1 MIRSITDEVAT
12 TAPVNSP
19 EVDEWIR
26 RSIQGDDEA
35 ARNLLDFLYPLVI
48 SIVRSRVPRR
58 MLVED
63 LTQDVFIRIF
73 QKLSHYSGKVPV
85 KHWVSRVAVNICTN
99 AYHKAKACQELRMAD
114 LGEEEAEVIQSLA
127 SSEGELEPSQSWAA
141 RELVDKLLT
150 TLSADDR
157 TLVDFICL
165 QGYTYNQVRDLTGW
179 NLSAM
184 KVRMFRVRKR
194 LEKTL
199 ARLSREE
206 PLPLIHFPICRV
218 DEALR
223 FSCGA

>member
-199 ARLSREE
+199 TRLSREE

>member
-1 MIRSITDEVAT
+1 
-12 TAPVNSP
+12 
-19 EVDEWIR
+19 
-26 RSIQGDDEA
+26 
-35 ARNLLDFLYPLVI
+35 
-48 SIVRSRVPRR
+48 
-58 MLVED
+58 
-63 LTQDVFIRIF
+63 DVFIRIF

-127 SSEGELEPSQSWAA
+127 CSEGELEPSQSWAA

-199 ARLSREE
+199 TRLSREE
-206 PLPLIHFPICRV
+206 PLPLVHFPICRV

>member
-1 MIRSITDEVAT
+1 MIRNITDEVAT
-12 TAPVNSP
+12 TAPVNSL

-35 ARNLLDFLYPLVI
+35 ARSLLDFLYPLVI

-127 SSEGELEPSQSWAA
+127 CSEGELEPSQSWAA

-199 ARLSREE
+199 TRLSREE
-206 PLPLIHFPICRV
+206 PLPLIHFPICRE
-218 DEALR
+218 DETLR